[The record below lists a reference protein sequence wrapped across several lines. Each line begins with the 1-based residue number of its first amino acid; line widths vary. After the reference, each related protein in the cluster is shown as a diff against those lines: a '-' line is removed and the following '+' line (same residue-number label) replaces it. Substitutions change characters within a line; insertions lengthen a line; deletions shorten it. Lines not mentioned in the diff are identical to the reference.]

1 MLVKAMKT
9 ELINHI
15 EKVKHFQTVA
25 EVGTIQLASKKIG
38 IAQPA
43 LSKSI
48 KILEEAIGCEL
59 FERSRRGTFL
69 TPEGTSFLKFSYDMN
84 DLIRNIESEIFHQI
98 SQVSGL
104 LSIGMH
110 ELYVPFLWPKILDL
124 FKEEAP
130 RLKLKLITDV
140 SSRALLN
147 QLDSRNLDVVIA
159 IDSSVSASFE
169 KIFFYED
176 EYSFYCA
183 TTSKKSLNK
192 TDEIFYLPHS
202 VIDQKTKLRDLM
214 GKNSKQFK
222 STHSVSS
229 YTSVLSL
236 TLSGIGIG
244 ILPDKPASFYT
255 KKKIIKKYTHNQLKQ
270 KKHKVFIYTR
280 KSSGKDR
287 NINFFKQS
295 ILDFSESL

>member
-1 MLVKAMKT
+1 MKAMKT

-25 EVGTIQLASKKIG
+25 EAGTIQLASKKIG

-59 FERSRRGTFL
+59 FERSRKGTFL
-69 TPEGTSFLKFSYDMN
+69 TPEGKSFLKFSYDMN
-84 DLIRNIESEIFHQI
+84 DLIRNIESEIFHQN

-110 ELYVPFLWPKILDL
+110 ELYVPFLWPQILNL
-124 FKEEAP
+124 FKKEAP
-130 RLKLKLITDV
+130 ELKLKLVTDV
-140 SSRALLN
+140 SSRTLLD

-159 IDSSVSASFE
+159 IDSEVSASFE

-176 EYSFYCA
+176 EYSFYQA
-183 TTSKKSLNK
+183 ITSSKSSNK
-192 TDEIFYLPHS
+192 THEIFYLPDS

-214 GKNSKQFK
+214 RKNSKQLK
-222 STHSVSS
+222 SPHSVSS
-229 YTSVLSL
+229 YASVLSL
-236 TLSGIGIG
+236 TLSGVGIG
-244 ILPDKPASFYT
+244 ILPNKPASFYT
-255 KKKIIKKYTHNQLKQ
+255 KKKVIKKYTHNQLKQ
-270 KKHKVFIYTR
+270 KKHKVFVYTR
-280 KSSGKDR
+280 KSSEKSR
-287 NINFFKQS
+287 SINFFKKNM
-295 ILDFSESL
+295 LDLKNSL